1 MLLPCNSPKEAV
13 YGSVSL
19 NVESLGPDEA
29 KAHSIPACVVIQEGY
44 SVKRM
49 PAFLIV
55 LILAGLIFSLV

>member
-1 MLLPCNSPKEAV
+1 MLLPRNSPKEAV

-49 PAFLIV
+49 PAF
-55 LILAGLIFSLV
+55 